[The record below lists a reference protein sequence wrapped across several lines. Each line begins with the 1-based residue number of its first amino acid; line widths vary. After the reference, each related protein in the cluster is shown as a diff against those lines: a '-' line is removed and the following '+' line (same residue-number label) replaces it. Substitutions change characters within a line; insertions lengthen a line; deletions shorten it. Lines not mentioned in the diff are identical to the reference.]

1 MKILKEF
8 KDFAVKGNMLDM
20 AIGIIIGTA
29 FTKVVTSLVNDM
41 VMPPLGLLIGK
52 VDFKEL
58 KYVLQSAQVDAA
70 TGIETTK
77 PITLNYGM
85 FIQMIFDFLIVAF
98 AIFMVVQ
105 VMNRMKRKQAAKEE
119 AAVIAAPPQDIQLL
133 TEIRDLLKK

>member
-1 MKILKEF
+1 MGILKEF

-29 FTKVVTSLVNDM
+29 FTKVVNSLVNDI

-58 KYVLQSAQVDAA
+58 KYVLQSSQIDAL
-70 TGIETTK
+70 TGLETAK
-77 PITLNYGM
+77 LITINYGM
-85 FIQMIFDFLIVAF
+85 FIQMIFDFMIVAF
-98 AIFMVVQ
+98 AIFMVVK
-105 VMNRMKRKQAAKEE
+105 VMNRMKRKEE
-119 AAVIAAPPQDIQLL
+119 AKAEASPATPPQDIQLL